1 MKRHQSKKEQK
12 KLADDARLLRAW
24 KKFHRDERDTVL
36 AGPHS
41 ATLGELFRMFAN
53 LPHVQPS
60 QLVGYTRAINWSE
73 IDYPTRLTIIHEAN
87 AAITKLREQR
97 GRDPISDPLPGAP
110 LNAFLLIKQIIT
122 NSRTRGIAEPGS
134 GASSEQTVTRE
145 AKEYVS

>member
-1 MKRHQSKKEQK
+1 MKRQPQKDKE
-12 KLADDARLLRAW
+12 LADNARLLRAW
-24 KKFHRDERDTVL
+24 KKFHREEREAVL
-36 AGPHS
+36 AGPYAS
-41 ATLGELFRMFAN
+41 TLAELFRMFAN

-60 QLVGYTRAINWSE
+60 QLVGYTRAIDWSE
-73 IDYPTRLTIIHEAN
+73 IDYPTRLIIIHEAN

-122 NSRTRGIAEPGS
+122 NSRIRGIAEPGS